1 MLNDCMDASDVP
13 LVLWLPHW
21 WWWGEGM
28 DELDSSP
35 KTPLSLTLPQSLG
48 LSGSILWSWEKKW
61 SGELGLQ
68 SPACPHLPT
77 QALANPAVSSCWT
90 GSGLAS
96 PTPLC
101 LWDPDSFHRDV
112 VTKVSRHQP
121 SPICPRPCPTPEGN
135 PVPLPS
141 NSLLS

>member
-35 KTPLSLTLPQSLG
+35 KTHSTSPSRRAWGYLALSFGPGRKSGAESLG
-48 LSGSILWSWEKKW
+48 YSRP
-61 SGELGLQ
+61 
-68 SPACPHLPT
+68 PAPHLPT
-77 QALANPAVSSCWT
+77 QALTNPAVSSCWT